1 MKRKKESAF
10 LSLLESYFSTY
21 LPAAKGL
28 SPATIKS
35 YKTAFRV
42 LFEFMYSEK
51 GINASDIRFEDL
63 TLKVISEFLD
73 WLETE
78 RKCSVS
84 TRNHRVSVLNAFSVY
99 AQNRNFEAAS
109 VFRTSLLKIPQK
121 KGIAAKRSF
130 FTREEIKLLLS
141 LEKEIVHC
149 FASCMQA
156 EQELRRCASLLS
168 EM

>member
-73 WLETE
+73 WLETK

-109 VFRTSLLKIPQK
+109 VFRTSLLYQ
-121 KGIAAKRSF
+121 
-130 FTREEIKLLLS
+130 
-141 LEKEIVHC
+141 
-149 FASCMQA
+149 
-156 EQELRRCASLLS
+156 
-168 EM
+168 